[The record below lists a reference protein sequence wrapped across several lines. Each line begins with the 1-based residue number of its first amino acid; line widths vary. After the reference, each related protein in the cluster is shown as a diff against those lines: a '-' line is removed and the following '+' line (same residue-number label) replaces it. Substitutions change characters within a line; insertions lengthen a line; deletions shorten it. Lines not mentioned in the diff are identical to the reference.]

1 MSENH
6 AVLHEHHHY
15 HHGSKNLK
23 LAFAL
28 NSVFTVIE
36 IIGGLLTNSMA
47 ILSDALHDMG
57 DSLAIGLALYFERL
71 ARRKRDQRFSYGYKR
86 VSLLSALINAIILLV
101 GSVIIITESIPRL
114 MNPEAVNET
123 GMLIL
128 AVIGVLVNGFAVF
141 RLKSEASSNQ
151 KVVRLHL
158 LEDVLGWFA
167 ILIGSLIMMFFGLP
181 IIDPLLSLAIAAY
194 ILWNVFKNLRE
205 FIRIFLQ
212 GIPRGIDLDKISKKI
227 VNISGV
233 RSVHDVHIWSMDGTY
248 DVFSAHI
255 VVEDDIGQKKIM
267 AIKNEVKKLLK
278 EFEIDHETIEIDF
291 ASEVC
296 GYLEC

>member
-6 AVLHEHHHY
+6 ATIHEHHH
-15 HHGSKNLK
+15 HHGGKNLK
-23 LAFAL
+23 LAFVL

-101 GSVIIITESIPRL
+101 GSVVIIYESIPRL
-114 MNPEAVNET
+114 SNPEEVNET

-128 AVIGVLVNGFAVF
+128 AVIGVLVNGFAMF
-141 RLKSEASSNQ
+141 RLKSEESSNQ

-158 LEDVLGWFA
+158 LEDVLGWIA
-167 ILIGSLIMMFFGLP
+167 VLIGSLVMMFFGWP
-181 IIDPLLSLAIAAY
+181 IIDPLLSLAIAVF

-212 GIPRGIDLDKISKKI
+212 GIPRGIDLDKVSER
-227 VNISGV
+227 VQNISGV
-233 RSVHDVHIWSMDGTY
+233 KSVHDLHIWSMDGNY

-255 VVEDDIGQKKIM
+255 VVEDGIAQKKIIS
-267 AIKNEVKKLLK
+267 IKSEVKKLLK
-278 EFEIDHETIEIDF
+278 DFGINHETIEIDF
-291 ASEVC
+291 ECEVC
-296 GYLEC
+296 DYLKC